1 MLILIIITLI
11 INATSQIVNLQAQ
24 IANLIG
30 LGDRVVAGNRFIDAL
45 RRIAMGTTCMTGFDT
60 ITLIN
65 KSVST
70 YFGIII
76 ISSSSTIKHSVLE
89 WTGTDLDFA
98 GPADLAGPGLAIDGF
113 LPRSRVGQRRKRIV
127 Q

>member
-1 MLILIIITLI
+1 MIITLI

-65 KSVST
+65 KRSVSN
-70 YFGIII
+70 YY
-76 ISSSSTIKHSVLE
+76 
-89 WTGTDLDFA
+89 
-98 GPADLAGPGLAIDGF
+98 
-113 LPRSRVGQRRKRIV
+113 
-127 Q
+127 